1 MAAGNAESNANEVT
15 GYSAWIRSLRCR
27 FVPGCHFLT
36 YDIIAKNT
44 GLVFAGMVAY
54 NTVSISPFF
63 PKKIKA
69 MTHFYHNTISRRAGL
84 GKFEVIAILVVIF
97 VLLSLVFAAINIA
110 RACAN
115 RVQCTNNLK
124 QFGLGMHTY
133 HDAHKFF
140 PMALTRDS
148 QGHLMHS
155 WRLRIIPYIMG
166 AGYEP
171 DVFNTPWDS
180 ASNIQYL
187 NAGIGYIGFSC
198 PNALRAKRNQR
209 ENQSQPL
216 AFALA
221 DYQVVTGPQ
230 TAFDGD
236 KCAKL
241 QDFERGTSNTYLVT
255 EATAAVPWLAPY
267 DIPFD
272 MLHHG
277 VMSARDHVYGMG
289 SYHIGGTNVVL
300 ADGST
305 EFVTESKT
313 REDIAQMQSKW
324 FLRDLSP
331 VFHDPLSKDESN
343 ENTVEEENL

>member
-1 MAAGNAESNANEVT
+1 
-15 GYSAWIRSLRCR
+15 
-27 FVPGCHFLT
+27 
-36 YDIIAKNT
+36 
-44 GLVFAGMVAY
+44 
-54 NTVSISPFF
+54 
-63 PKKIKA
+63 
-69 MTHFYHNTISRRAGL
+69 MTHFHHNTISRRAGL

-97 VLLSLVFAAINIA
+97 VLLSLIFAHINSM
-110 RACAN
+110 RVRAN
-115 RVQCTNNLK
+115 RYQCTNNLK
-124 QFGLGMHTY
+124 QIGLAMHMY
-133 HDAHKFF
+133 HDAIKFF

-148 QGHLMHS
+148 RGILMNS
-155 WRLRIIPYIMG
+155 WRWRIMPYIT
-166 AGYEP
+166 ATATYSEI
-171 DVFNTPWDS
+171 DHNLPWYSSGNDRFQNDEF
-180 ASNIQYL
+180 AY
-187 NAGIGYIGFSC
+187 YYYMC

-241 QDFERGTSNTYLVT
+241 QDFERGTSHTYLVT

-289 SYHIGGTNVVL
+289 SYHIGGTNILL

-313 REDIAQMQSKW
+313 QEDIAQMQSKW

-331 VFHDPLSKDESN
+331 VFHDPLSKDDNN
-343 ENTVEEENL
+343 EDAVEEESL